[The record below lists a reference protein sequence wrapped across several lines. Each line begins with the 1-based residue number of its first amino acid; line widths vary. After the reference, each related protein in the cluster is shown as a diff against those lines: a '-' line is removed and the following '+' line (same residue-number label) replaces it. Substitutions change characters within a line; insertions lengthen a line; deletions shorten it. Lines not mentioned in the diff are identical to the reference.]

1 MAFGTER
8 RVPELFL
15 TSMCLIAISND
26 FFEMVLP
33 NTLFSEAVVE
43 DLADLLAATSEAS
56 AALAWPRLF
65 AVYSDSL
72 PLLAIGDGC
81 LLDMLTGA
89 CISEFGFEGRVTT
102 APGRDL
108 PAETGLSAGNVVLRF
123 GGVSRGKSGGT
134 TGWRR
139 GVAGLRPTR
148 VTEGDGDGSEWRRVG
163 VEGRKVAGM
172 DGFEVE
178 LGVDG
183 LEPCDVLVLLM
194 SIDDELVGL
203 GIERGSSTLGGV
215 GVDVDV
221 DVVREVGVEGLAAD
235 GERVMGEDGLVLRM
249 EEDLFGLRVTEP
261 LLDGLE

>member
-1 MAFGTER
+1 
-8 RVPELFL
+8 
-15 TSMCLIAISND
+15 MCLIAISND

-102 APGRDL
+102 ARGRDL
-108 PAETGLSAGNVVLRF
+108 PAETGLSEGNVVLRF
-123 GGVSRGKSGGT
+123 DGVSRGKSGGT
-134 TGWRR
+134 TGR
-139 GVAGLRPTR
+139 GH
-148 VTEGDGDGSEWRRVG
+148 SEWRRVG
-163 VEGRKVAGM
+163 VEGREGEVA
-172 DGFEVE
+172 DW
-178 LGVDG
+178 DG

-215 GVDVDV
+215 DV
-221 DVVREVGVEGLAAD
+221 DVVREVGVESLAA
-235 GERVMGEDGLVLRM
+235 VMGEDGLVLRM